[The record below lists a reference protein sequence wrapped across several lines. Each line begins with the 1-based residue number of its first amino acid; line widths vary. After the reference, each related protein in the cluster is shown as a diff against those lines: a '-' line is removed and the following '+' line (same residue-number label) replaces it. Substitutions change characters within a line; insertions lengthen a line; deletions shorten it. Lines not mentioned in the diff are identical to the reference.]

1 MPTWCATRACSRETP
16 TYEPVP
22 ARRTTGKI
30 ELDAFLPYSVRSS
43 RTDLSGGDAPIPEP
57 NDTRAA
63 GATPEKRTDFL
74 ESESRGPTL
83 LPFPRLERAALEL
96 LARYEGLHRENTRL
110 AEALAARDRRIEEL
124 ESRLRDGSQL
134 QRDVAKR
141 IDDLVGQIDQVEFRF
156 AERGA

>member
-1 MPTWCATRACSRETP
+1 M
-16 TYEPVP
+16 P

-141 IDDLVGQIDQVEFRF
+141 IDDLVGQIGQVEFRF